1 MNAGTT
7 RFIVAYATYN
17 RNESKDA
24 LVCGVFRDCF
34 PSVIEARKAIIRCIQ
49 QEAEEAKADGD
60 YDEGKAASE
69 IVDEWIWR
77 DAPEQI
83 CEEHNGIESV
93 YNVIAR

>member
-1 MNAGTT
+1 MKSENAKY
-7 RFIVAYATYN
+7 IVAYATYN
-17 RNESKDA
+17 RNESKGS

-60 YDEGKAASE
+60 YEDMAASE
-69 IVDEWIWR
+69 IVDGWIWH

-83 CEEHNGIESV
+83 CEEHCGIESV
-93 YNVIAR
+93 YNIIAR

>member
-1 MNAGTT
+1 MKAKATKY
-7 RFIVAYATYN
+7 IVAYATYN

-49 QEAEEAKADGD
+49 QEAEEAIADGD
-60 YDEGKAASE
+60 YDDKAASE
-69 IVDEWIWR
+69 IVDKWIWH

-83 CEEHNGIESV
+83 CEEHCDIESV
-93 YNVIAR
+93 YNIIAR